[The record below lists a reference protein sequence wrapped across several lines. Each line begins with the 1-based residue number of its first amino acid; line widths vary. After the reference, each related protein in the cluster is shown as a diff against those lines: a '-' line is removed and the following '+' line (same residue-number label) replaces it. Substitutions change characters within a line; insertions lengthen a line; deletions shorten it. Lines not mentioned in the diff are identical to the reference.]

1 MSRFDEQ
8 LARIQQIFGADEV
21 PKVTETSVCFYGE
34 YLKINLA
41 CPCLLTGIESLG
53 YFKWEERFAFGYG
66 TKAEYAR
73 LRSQNGSYKDTYEL
87 LTFNARFDE
96 DWDELVVT
104 VQRIPHRKQF
114 TIPLSE
120 LQAVDKASRNYQ
132 LLHDY
137 SVWFVNWQ

>member
-1 MSRFDEQ
+1 MTRFDEQ
-8 LARIQQIFGADEV
+8 LARLQQIFGADDV
-21 PKVTETSVCFYGE
+21 PKVTEASVRLYGE

-53 YFKWEERFAFGYG
+53 YFKWEERFSFGYG
-66 TKAEYAR
+66 TKAEYER
-73 LRSQNGSYKDTYEL
+73 RRGQSGSFRDKYGLR
-87 LTFNARFDE
+87 TFNARFDE
-96 DWDELVVT
+96 AWGDLVVT
-104 VQRIPHRKQF
+104 VQWIRHRKQF